1 MEQHGS
7 TSTYNME
14 SVLRQN
20 IVSSE
25 YFRSSCAQL
34 NSWDE
39 CVDMIYDD
47 VYHVE
52 PWMSGNARGASS
64 AFCLLYRL
72 MQLKITAGQVRQ
84 LLDHAD
90 SVYIRAVS
98 AGRPCQGG
106 MLCCHFLGC
115 MPESCR
121 ILHTRASRGCKA
133 TAVEVSRLCAQYA
146 CSGFAMWRASQS
158 PGVYLQKRSQ
168 PAAQCMPGPDLVC
181 LPLQIGLLYLRY
193 VGEPKSLWQDWL
205 SHYMYDDQVRQSESL
220 GAAIAVCPISC
231 SRQTLNFTL
240 PGSIN
245 SLVPV

>member
-72 MQLKITAGQVRQ
+72 RQLKITAGQVRQ

-98 AGRPCQGG
+98 AGCPCQGG
-106 MLCCHFLGC
+106 MLCCYFPAGMPEGC
-115 MPESCR
+115 MTLYTS
-121 ILHTRASRGCKA
+121 T
-133 TAVEVSRLCAQYA
+133 EV
-146 CSGFAMWRASQS
+146 
-158 PGVYLQKRSQ
+158 
-168 PAAQCMPGPDLVC
+168 
-181 LPLQIGLLYLRY
+181 
-193 VGEPKSLWQDWL
+193 
-205 SHYMYDDQVRQSESL
+205 
-220 GAAIAVCPISC
+220 
-231 SRQTLNFTL
+231 
-240 PGSIN
+240 
-245 SLVPV
+245 